1 VSLRAC
7 RSSRKVISS
16 ESAGLRNWFAV
27 LKHTLNNQVNYVVD
41 LLQRFG
47 KLRVAGS
54 SPAAAPDSVFLPILD
69 LGWQANL
76 T

>member
-1 VSLRAC
+1 MLDVA
-7 RSSRKVISS
+7 
-16 ESAGLRNWFAV
+16 AGCLEGYH
-27 LKHTLNNQVNYVVD
+27 LSDQD
-41 LLQRFG
+41 LETAERLTG
-47 KLRVAGS
+47 GTASHDVCASDLRVAGS